1 MTRIVTTNKLTHIA
15 VAVPLEEAIYF
26 ANTCRSVAIVCASKY
41 TSLAQEV
48 SSQLRASH
56 EPNFTTFQVRPH
68 LGKSLIP
75 AEKVVISSDHSLDYA
90 SPGLAIF
97 TSGTSGPPKCAVR
110 RRAFLDMMAHGIAQ
124 LYDLSEGDVVLHT
137 LPVHHATGI
146 GISFMPFLLAGAT
159 IEFQSS
165 GFNPAQIWERWR
177 KGGLTVFSGV
187 PTMYLRLMKHY
198 EEVLS
203 QRADVSEYAS
213 AAGAFRLMIS
223 GSAALPFSL
232 QVRWQSLLQGKR
244 ILERYGATEFGSVF
258 SVRPGDMNN
267 PDVCFLTSLRRET
280 RYADFN

>member
-1 MTRIVTTNKLTHIA
+1 
-15 VAVPLEEAIYF
+15 
-26 ANTCRSVAIVCASKY
+26 
-41 TSLAQEV
+41 
-48 SSQLRASH
+48 
-56 EPNFTTFQVRPH
+56 
-68 LGKSLIP
+68 
-75 AEKVVISSDHSLDYA
+75 
-90 SPGLAIF
+90 
-97 TSGTSGPPKCAVR
+97 
-110 RRAFLDMMAHGIAQ
+110 
-124 LYDLSEGDVVLHT
+124 
-137 LPVHHATGI
+137 
-146 GISFMPFLLAGAT
+146 MPFLLAGAT

-203 QRADVSEYAS
+203 QRDDVSEYAS

-267 PDVCFLTSLRRET
+267 PDVCFLISVPRET
-280 RYADFN
+280 RYADSN